1 MRKTESIDVHD
12 AVGSN
17 IVVNTRSG
25 EVMRILPRLNEDI
38 NEEWIS
44 DKSRYKFRS
53 TCTFWI
59 TTVQYSTQ
67 EYRVYANK
75 THDLI
80 SARKF
85 AF

>member
-1 MRKTESIDVHD
+1 MFASYIHIYRKTDSVDVLD

-44 DKSRYKFRS
+44 DKTRCFVKSMLSK
-53 TCTFWI
+53 I
-59 TTVQYSTQ
+59 
-67 EYRVYANK
+67 
-75 THDLI
+75 L
-80 SARKF
+80 
-85 AF
+85 